1 MVDQI
6 TIQGHSFNVPD
17 RYSEGHVLT
26 ANEASA
32 LNQTFHENLRN
43 NFASKVKE
51 VKGEAEGL
59 SAEQVID
66 LQSKLDAYAES
77 YVFGVRSASGPR
89 APADPVGKEAFSIAR
104 DAVRAA
110 IRKKGLNP
118 ANFEAKQIAE
128 LATKALDSNLDR
140 FTAMAKQRIAEREA
154 IASEE
159 LSLDIGEAA

>member
-1 MVDQI
+1 MDTI
-6 TIQGHSFNVPD
+6 TIQGASFTVPD
-17 RYSEGHVLT
+17 RYTEGHVLT

-43 NFASKVKE
+43 NFAKQVKD
-51 VKGEAEGL
+51 VKGDAEEIDSESL
-59 SAEQVID
+59 AD
-66 LQSKLDAYAES
+66 LQAKLDAYAES

-104 DAVRAA
+104 EAVRAA

-118 ANFEAKQIAE
+118 TNFEAKQIAE
-128 LATKALDSNLDR
+128 LAQKALESNLDR

-159 LSLDIGEAA
+159 FDLNVEAA

>member
-1 MVDQI
+1 MDQI
-6 TIQGHSFNVPD
+6 TIQGITFNVPD
-17 RYSEGHVLT
+17 RYTEGHVLT

-32 LNQTFHENLRN
+32 LNQTYHENLRN
-43 NFASKVKE
+43 NFAKQVKD
-51 VKGEAEGL
+51 VKGDAEEISDSDL
-59 SAEQVID
+59 AD
-66 LQSKLDAYAES
+66 LQAKLDAYAES

-104 DAVRAA
+104 EAVKAA

-118 ANFEAKQIAE
+118 TNFEAKQIAE
-128 LATKALDSNLDR
+128 LAQKALDANTVR

-159 LSLDIGEAA
+159 FALDIGEAA